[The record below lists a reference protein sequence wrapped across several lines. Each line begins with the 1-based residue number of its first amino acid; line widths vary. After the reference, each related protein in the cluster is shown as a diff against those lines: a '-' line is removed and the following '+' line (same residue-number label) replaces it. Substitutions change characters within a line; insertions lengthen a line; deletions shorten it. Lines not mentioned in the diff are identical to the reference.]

1 MKTIDTLGLIEHH
14 LQGLSGALFF
24 QAPTDLLRR
33 LPALIVE
40 QSAPTHFSDNLDN
53 PSISAVATVTL
64 NALAERRVDAQQLCA
79 DAFSRLFDG
88 VHEVTELGWVSRCTE
103 VQQPHLVQHK
113 YEASRLFQYTAA
125 VQVVF
130 RQSPKAG

>member
-14 LQGLSGALFF
+14 LKGIGGALFF

-53 PSISAVATVTL
+53 PSLSAVATVTL

-79 DAFSRLFDG
+79 DAFSRLFDS
-88 VHEVTELGWVSRCTE
+88 VHEVTELGWVSRCME

-130 RQSPKAG
+130 RQSPNAG

>member
-1 MKTIDTLGLIEHH
+1 MNTIDTLGLIEHH

-40 QSAPTHFSDNLDN
+40 QSAPTHFSENLDN
-53 PSISAVATVTL
+53 PAISAVATVTL

-88 VHEVTELGWVSRCTE
+88 VHEVTELGWVSRCME

-130 RQSPKAG
+130 RQSPNAG

>member
-53 PSISAVATVTL
+53 PSLSAVATVTL

-79 DAFSRLFDG
+79 DAFSRLFDS
-88 VHEVTELGWVSRCTE
+88 VHEVTEFGWVSRCRE
-103 VQQPHLVQHK
+103 VQQPHLVHHK

-130 RQSPKAG
+130 RQSPNAG

>member
-1 MKTIDTLGLIEHH
+1 MNTIDTLGLIEHH
-14 LQGLSGALFF
+14 LQGIGGALFF

-40 QSAPTHFSDNLDN
+40 QSAPTHFSENLDN
-53 PSISAVATVTL
+53 PAISAVATVTL

-79 DAFSRLFDG
+79 DAFSRLFDS
-88 VHEVTELGWVSRCTE
+88 VHEVTELGWVSRCME

-130 RQSPKAG
+130 RQSPNAG

>member
-1 MKTIDTLGLIEHH
+1 M
-14 LQGLSGALFF
+14 
-24 QAPTDLLRR
+24 
-33 LPALIVE
+33 IVE

-53 PSISAVATVTL
+53 PSLSAVATVTL

-79 DAFSRLFDG
+79 DAFSRLFDS
-88 VHEVTELGWVSRCTE
+88 VHEVTELGWVSRCME

-130 RQSPKAG
+130 RQSPNAG

>member
-1 MKTIDTLGLIEHH
+1 MKTIDTLGLIEYH
-14 LQGLSGALFF
+14 LQGISGALFF

-53 PSISAVATVTL
+53 PSLSAVATVTL

-79 DAFSRLFDG
+79 DAFSRLFDS
-88 VHEVTELGWVSRCTE
+88 VHEVTELGWVSRCME

-130 RQSPKAG
+130 RQSPNAG

>member
-14 LQGLSGALFF
+14 LQGVSGALFF

-40 QSAPTHFSDNLDN
+40 QSAPTHFSENLDN
-53 PSISAVATVTL
+53 PSLSAVATVTL

-79 DAFSRLFDG
+79 DAFSRLFDS
-88 VHEVTELGWVSRCTE
+88 VHEVTEFGWVSRCME

-130 RQSPKAG
+130 RQSPNAG